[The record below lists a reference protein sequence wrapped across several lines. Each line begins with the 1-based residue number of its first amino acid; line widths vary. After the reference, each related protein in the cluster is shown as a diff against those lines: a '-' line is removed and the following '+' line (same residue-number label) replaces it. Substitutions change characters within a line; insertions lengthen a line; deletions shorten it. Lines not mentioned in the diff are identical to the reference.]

1 MFHDLIWS
9 SVQPAF
15 RNLIVSGG
23 RNAALLFVGLSAG
36 GIIAAGVFAFLV
48 IIGVFPRLI
57 GKTGTKRHILLYG
70 TVIVSGGVLG
80 NIADLYEFPIPTAR
94 FFLAVS
100 RHLRTGSGNLCG
112 MPGDVS
118 GGDVKGTAGY
128 QPENLSGGGAAVSD
142 TFHCTGKTG
151 RIPGVFSVRDGSG
164 MMLES
169 EQAHFCGCRDR
180 TRQRKQSKGD
190 RIYHGIK

>member
-80 NIADLYEFPIPTAR
+80 NIADLYEFPIPLHG
-94 FFLAVS
+94 FSSLFLGIFGLAVGILVMSLAETLKALPVIS
-100 RHLRTGSGNLCG
+100 RRIYLAVGLQYLILSIALGKLAGSLAYFLCG
-112 MPGDVS
+112 M
-118 GGDVKGTAGY
+118 
-128 QPENLSGGGAAVSD
+128 AA
-142 TFHCTGKTG
+142 
-151 RIPGVFSVRDGSG
+151 
-164 MMLES
+164 E
-169 EQAHFCGCRDR
+169 
-180 TRQRKQSKGD
+180 
-190 RIYHGIK
+190 